1 MDVARMAGELDPRR
15 LVEGVGGRLSAS
27 KSATYDRAVLAIEA
41 RNNEYLAKYMLAG
54 DLACV
59 LSARE
64 LGITPDAEAKALISF
79 IVGIMPELDRY
90 VRDGSIGDI
99 VVSRELWVVQAVGRD
114 AGAWLHVG
122 RNRAESLR
130 GSLPRMFFRDA
141 LSRQRVALQKLM
153 VALLDKAGPTLE
165 AVAPFY
171 HHLQHA
177 GRTSLGEYLLSFAT
191 NFEGHFER
199 IEQAD
204 RRLDLAPPPNSG
216 RPIVV
221 DLINRVGHRLGFSR
235 VARLWQELFITEE
248 HIAEPFYILVQIAV
262 ALARLAEDLRL
273 YMTSEFDFF
282 ELADEHAS
290 GSSGRPQKKNPF
302 GLQAV
307 INGAAV
313 GAGRIASQFATNITV
328 SEEADTTYHAYQM
341 YQFAGDVA
349 AWTEFMADV
358 IAKGQFKLGE
368 IERKSSMGFAGAR
381 EALDVLVY
389 EHHVPYRYAHRVC
402 GEVVR
407 LATEGAEIPALA
419 ANVRDRLSAVAGLD
433 AESLV
438 RTILGLSTDH
448 IMLNLPAFKAVHAE
462 LSERVRAR
470 AANLDDN
477 PVERAIN
484 ALIDEG
490 RAVIA

>member
-1 MDVARMAGELDPRR
+1 MDVAKLAGDLDPRR

-64 LGITPDAEAKALISF
+64 LGITPDPDAKALIAC
-79 IVGIMPELDRY
+79 IVGLMPELDRY

-99 VVSRELWVVQAVGRD
+99 VVSRELWVVEAVGRD

-141 LSRQRVALQKLM
+141 LSRERVALQKLM
-153 VALLDKAGPTLE
+153 IALLDKAEPTLD

-191 NFEGHFER
+191 NFDGHFER
-199 IEQAD
+199 IEQVD
-204 RRLDLAPPPNSG
+204 RRLDLAPPPNTG

-235 VARLWQELFITEE
+235 VGRLWQELFITEE
-248 HIAEPFYILVQIAV
+248 HIAEPFYVLVQIAV

-341 YQFAGDVA
+341 YQFAGDVV

-368 IERKSSMGFAGAR
+368 LKAKSSMGFSGAR

-419 ANVRDRLSAVAGLD
+419 ANVRERFSSVKGLD
-433 AESLV
+433 AETLV
-438 RTILGLSTDH
+438 RTILGLSTQY
-448 IMLNLPAFKAVHAE
+448 IMLNLPAFKSVHAE
-462 LSERVRAR
+462 LLERAR
-470 AANLDDN
+470 ARTAKIDDN
-477 PVERAIN
+477 PVEKAIE
-484 ALIDEG
+484 ALLREG
-490 RAVIA
+490 RSVIA